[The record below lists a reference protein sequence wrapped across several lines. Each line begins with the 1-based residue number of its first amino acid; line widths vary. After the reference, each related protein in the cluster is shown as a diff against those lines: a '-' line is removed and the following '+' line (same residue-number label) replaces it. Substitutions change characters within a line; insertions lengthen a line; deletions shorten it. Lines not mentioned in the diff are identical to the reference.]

1 MIIGIGIDLVDLAR
15 FESTVARTP
24 KLVERLF
31 TENEREANLTSL
43 AGKFAAKEAF
53 VKAMGGAHGMHWHE
67 VEVAKRQSGA
77 PYLVVT
83 GETLEVANTAGI
95 KSFHVSISHD
105 GGKAVSVVIA
115 EGGE

>member
-15 FESTVARTP
+15 FESAVTRTP
-24 KLVERLF
+24 KLIDRLF
-31 TENEREANLTSL
+31 TETEREANLISL

-53 VKAMGGAHGMHWHE
+53 VKALGGADGMHWHD
-67 VEVAKRQSGA
+67 VEIAKRSSGA

-83 GETLEVANTAGI
+83 GETLEVARAAGI
-95 KSFHVSISHD
+95 VSFHVSISHD
-105 GGKAVSVVIA
+105 GGKAVSLVVA

>member
-1 MIIGIGIDLVDLAR
+1 MIIGVGVDLVDLTR
-15 FESTVARTP
+15 FESAVTRTP

-31 TENEREANLTSL
+31 TESEREANLTSL

-53 VKAMGGAHGMHWHE
+53 VKALGGADGMHWHD
-67 VEVAKRQSGA
+67 VEVAKRPTGA

-83 GETLEVANTAGI
+83 GETLEVAQAAGI